1 MKVLKCGTDMKNY
14 FESAKQVTAKFPG
27 INVRADDYVYS
38 HLISVIER
46 RMMVG
51 LKFR

>member
-27 INVRADDYVYS
+27 INADEYVYS